1 MTFKELYLS
10 GQIPFEE
17 IDRYI
22 SRWNRSDDERT
33 LAKYLGLNA
42 DEEDVWI
49 DDSDEALKEMLD
61 ARERVAGTPVT
72 LERRILS
79 SIKMDLVRCQSS
91 VFLLMMRR
99 YCFARR
105 MTRVS
110 VSSIR
115 RAFIRT
121 VRRRSAM
128 R

>member
-22 SRWNRSDDERT
+22 PVGTGRMMSGHWQNISVSTPMRRMSGSMTATRRW
-33 LAKYLGLNA
+33 
-42 DEEDVWI
+42 
-49 DDSDEALKEMLD
+49 KEMLD

-72 LERRILS
+72 LGKTDIS
-79 SIKMDLVRCQSS
+79 SIKMDLARCQSS

-105 MTRVS
+105 MMRVS
-110 VSSIR
+110 VSLIR